1 MKKFAELTDL
11 EIYNLSAEEIK
22 TYKKVELAEHGVI
35 FPVKPKE
42 PELEEEPKPD
52 ITLYTIPLIESRLAF
67 KDEEEARNVLTALQ
81 QATSIGLIERYGTAS
96 FVPGFGT
103 DYNGEKK
110 ILAVE
115 PKAGYSAELYKTK
128 CIIAKRNAEKRD
140 AYKKDCDAHNELME
154 KVNETLKPL
163 REKIENACDNIR
175 NKMRLTHIFVND
187 YMSIS
192 DNDVETAM
200 KYMKLAYHLSE
211 SDEAYI
217 RENC

>member
-1 MKKFAELTDL
+1 MKKFAELTDV
-11 EIYNLSAEEIK
+11 EIYNLSEEEIK
-22 TYKKVELAEHGVI
+22 TYKKVELAEHGVV
-35 FPVKPKE
+35 FPVKPQE
-42 PELEEEPKPD
+42 PELEDEPKPD
-52 ITLYTIPLIESRLAF
+52 ITLFTIPLIESRLAF
-67 KDEEEARNVLTALQ
+67 NNEEDARNVLAAIQ
-81 QATSIGLIERYGTAS
+81 QATSAGVTERYGTAT
-96 FVPGFGT
+96 FTPGFGT

-110 ILAVE
+110 LLAVE

-128 CIIAKRNAEKRD
+128 CAIAKRNAEKTE
-140 AYKKDCDAHNELME
+140 AYKKDREAFNSLME

-163 REKIENACDNIR
+163 REKIEAACDNIR

-187 YMSIS
+187 YMPIS